1 MATPAQRTYTCTL
14 SEDMLKKAKKEL
26 NEDPKTRLLEIKALR
41 ERVEKVPGQDMS
53 LLLYEV

>member
-14 SEDMLKKAKKEL
+14 SEEMLEKAKKEL